1 MESIDY
7 LMPGSGRLIQTDA
20 QISWVY
26 TQDLDSTADFYAR
39 GLGLEC
45 SRDEGDARIFATAG
59 GAFIG
64 VCRAFADRVVE
75 PKGGMISIVTDD
87 VDAWYLRLLDNG
99 LQIDKPPEQIERF
112 GIYSFFVKDPNGY
125 LLEFQQFVADSA
137 SE

>member
-1 MESIDY
+1 MKKY
-7 LMPGSGRLIQTDA
+7 ATKPLA

-26 TQDLDSTADFYAR
+26 THNLDSTADFYAL

-45 SRDEGDARIFATAG
+45 SRDEGDARIFATAE

-87 VDAWYLRLLDNG
+87 VDTWYQRLLDNG
-99 LQIDKPPEQIERF
+99 LKIEKPPERFERF

-125 LLEFQQFVADSA
+125 LIEFQQFTTNSG

>member
-1 MESIDY
+1 MKKHSTK
-7 LMPGSGRLIQTDA
+7 LHA

-26 TQDLDSTADFYAR
+26 TQELDSTTDFYAR

-87 VDAWYLRLLDNG
+87 VDAWYRRLLDNG
-99 LQIDKPPEQIERF
+99 LQIDKPPERIEQF

-125 LLEFQQFVADSA
+125 LIEFQQFITNSG